1 MFQNTKYNGTA
12 FCPYD
17 SCNIHA
23 NWLMLKD
30 FLQQKQNFPSENF
43 HFSNFGR
50 RQNVEKISDDNQ
62 NLHHG

>member
-1 MFQNTKYNGTA
+1 
-12 FCPYD
+12 
-17 SCNIHA
+17 
-23 NWLMLKD
+23 MLKD